1 MNVLKTMEFEEIEAN
16 NSTKTCHGMCT
27 STGEV
32 VHLELSLGYDTAS
45 CSPLCVS
52 LVILL
57 GNSSEMS

>member
-32 VHLELSLGYDTAS
+32 VHLELSLGYDTRPAAPSAS
-45 CSPLCVS
+45 H
-52 LVILL
+52 
-57 GNSSEMS
+57 